1 MVDAAVNREDFRAA
15 NRIERFLRR
24 GWRRAVK
31 AAPLGGGPAQY
42 AR

>member
-15 NRIERFLRR
+15 NRIERFLS
-24 GWRRAVK
+24 GGGDAPCK
-31 AAPLGGGPAQY
+31 AAPLGGGPARY